1 MTSRPNTARASTR
14 AVQPAD
20 SCEKKSKRKKGPRM
34 IQNADGV
41 ADEMYLILWAQWN
54 SKHNSAILQSRHAA
68 ILQRPQLGYAERCAV
83 VAGSATTAT
92 ISSTGNSGLGC
103 ATVSSS
109 ASVTCASAT
118 TASIPPKA
126 DLVANVAQHE
136 EFRCHRWQRQ
146 LSGIQRGCGKAARGG
161 DVRTDVR
168 RRSMRRSMRR
178 RSNRRPAVGSA

>member
-1 MTSRPNTARASTR
+1 
-14 AVQPAD
+14 
-20 SCEKKSKRKKGPRM
+20 M

-92 ISSTGNSGLGC
+92 ISSTGKSDLGC

-109 ASVTCASAT
+109 ASVNCASAT

-136 EFRCHRWQRQ
+136 EFRCHCWQRQ
-146 LSGIQRGCGKAARGG
+146 LSGIQRSCRKHGCTGG
-161 DVRTDVR
+161 
-168 RRSMRRSMRR
+168 RRSMRR
-178 RSNRRPAVGSA
+178 RSNRPRPWAQPRVHWPGVYVHVYVGVCFQAG